1 MNTPLWFSNLTFWSA
16 QVALLVLA
24 AALLPRLLQ
33 LRQPRVLLAYWRTL
47 LAISLVLPI
56 IQPWHRLPTVGTMA
70 IAPDITDGR
79 VIPASSP
86 AVTHWHFPGLQM
98 VAPMIGVVIL
108 AGVAAR
114 FTMLLLGLL
123 KLRQFRQASSPIS
136 RFAEPSA
143 VLEEMRARV
152 NTSAE
157 FRLSA
162 DVDSPVTFGFAA
174 PLILLPERFP
184 SMDAR
189 FQTAI
194 ACHELLHVR
203 RQDWAHHLAEEIIRA
218 ALWFHPAIAWLIA
231 RVRLAREQVVD
242 LEVVRLTEARKP
254 YLEALLEFTAGS
266 SRIAAIPAPPFLVER
281 QLAERVALMLK
292 EVRMSRTRLIASLTA
307 TSCCIALA
315 IIVAVSTFPLKAAPI
330 PAHSA
335 HQDSTSHQQETLI
348 LQRIEVRHHGF
359 SDAVLK
365 NAVVNDE
372 EMRTRQLAGRP
383 TVETPYDEQ
392 KVDHM
397 KRAIAD
403 FWSERG
409 IVVEV
414 RTTLTPSPLSP
425 RYAMLQF
432 DVYKQTVLPGTLNGG
447 VSRGVPGGV
456 ALGIS
461 GSVAGGVSDGIN
473 AGQGPDSGVGSGIG
487 GGVAG
492 EFSRRTSIDIP
503 TVDNSTIWTDTV
515 KRGPML
521 RQVRG
526 LGTLVRAEDS
536 AGLVARIALPVVQT
550 ADVRPNQT
558 ATIDTRKGLVKGH
571 VNGINASSSDDT
583 RTVYIALD
591 APLPQGAGADLPI
604 DATIDIEKLDN
615 ILYVGRPV
623 HAAANSTVSLFK
635 LANDGAEASRVK
647 VKLGRSSVNAIE
659 VLDGLKEG
667 DKVILSD
674 MSTYDNADRI
684 HLK

>member
-1 MNTPLWFSNLTFWSA
+1 MNMPLWFSNLTFWSA

-24 AALLPRLLQ
+24 AAFLPRLLQ

-47 LAISLVLPI
+47 LAISLLIPI
-56 IQPWHRLPTVGTMA
+56 IQPWHRLPTAGTMA
-70 IAPDITDGR
+70 IAPDIADVR

-86 AVTHWHFPGLQM
+86 AATHWHLPSLQFI
-98 VAPMIGVVIL
+98 ATIIGVVIL
-108 AGVAAR
+108 AGIAAR
-114 FTMLLLGLL
+114 LAMLLLGLL

-136 RFAEPSA
+136 LFAESSA

-157 FRLSA
+157 FRLSS

-189 FQTAI
+189 FQNAI

-203 RQDWAHHLAEEIIRA
+203 RHDWAHHLAEEMIRA
-218 ALWFHPAIAWLIA
+218 AFWFHPAIAWLIA

-266 SRIAAIPAPPFLVER
+266 SRTAAIPAPPFLVER

-307 TSCCIALA
+307 TAFCIALA
-315 IIVAVSTFPLKAAPI
+315 IILAVSTFPLKAAPR
-330 PAHSA
+330 PG
-335 HQDSTSHQQETLI
+335 QNPPQ
-348 LQRIEVRHHGF
+348 
-359 SDAVLK
+359 
-365 NAVVNDE
+365 
-372 EMRTRQLAGRP
+372 AGV
-383 TVETPYDEQ
+383 TQ
-392 KVDHM
+392 
-397 KRAIAD
+397 
-403 FWSERG
+403 
-409 IVVEV
+409 
-414 RTTLTPSPLSP
+414 
-425 RYAMLQF
+425 
-432 DVYKQTVLPGTLNGG
+432 G
-447 VSRGVPGGV
+447 VSGGATGGV
-456 ALGIS
+456 AHGLS
-461 GSVAGGVSDGIN
+461 GGVAGGVS
-473 AGQGPDSGVGSGIG
+473 
-487 GGVAG
+487 GGVAAAPAG
-492 EFSRRTSIDIP
+492 HSAGTAVSDGISGGVVGGVSSTASTDIP
-503 TVDNSTIWTDTV
+503 TVEKDTIWTDTV

-526 LGTLVRAEDS
+526 LGKLVPAEDS

-550 ADVRPNQT
+550 ADVKPNQN
-558 ATIDTRKGLVKGH
+558 ATMDTGKARVKGH
-571 VNGINASSSDDT
+571 VTGINASSSDGT
-583 RTVYIALD
+583 LTVYISID
-591 APLPQGAGADLPI
+591 GPLPNGAAADLPI
-604 DATIDIEKLDN
+604 DATIDIEKIDN
-615 ILYVGRPV
+615 TLFVGRPV
-623 HAAANSTVSLFK
+623 RGAANSTISLFK
-635 LANDGAEASRVK
+635 LTKDGTEAERVNI
-647 VKLGRSSVNAIE
+647 KLGRSSVNAIE